1 MTLNWVIGRGGLLGS
16 ALARGLYKS
25 EQQEFIAAK
34 IRWGTAS
41 ALVDL
46 SGALDMFLAS
56 AGTNEWQ
63 IYWCAGAGVTDSKPE
78 ELKKESDLV
87 GSFLRLLASKQLST
101 HTKGGFLFCS
111 SAGALYGGS
120 SEPPFTENTI
130 PQPLGEYGTF
140 KIKAEA
146 HVMKFSESSTIS
158 TAIAR
163 IANLYGPGQSLSKQ
177 QGILSRLASAT
188 LTNKP
193 VSIYVPLDTLRDYIF
208 VDDCATKLLLF
219 AEKSRENPIRN
230 KPHIKIIASGTSYS
244 LGEVLGTFK
253 RVQGKN
259 PLVVMKESA
268 VSALQSKDLRLK
280 STYWQELDKIPVT
293 GLLEGVSITRRDLEL
308 KMLQPG
314 HFSI

>member
-1 MTLNWVIGRGGLLGS
+1 MTFNWVIGRGGLLGS
-16 ALARGLYKS
+16 ALARGLGNS
-25 EQQEFIAAK
+25 QQPEFISRK
-34 IRWGTAS
+34 IRWGTSS
-41 ALVDL
+41 ALLDL
-46 SGALDMFLAS
+46 CDGFENFLNRAGA
-56 AGTNEWQ
+56 NQWQ

-78 ELKKESDLV
+78 ELKEESDLV
-87 GSFLRLLASKQLST
+87 GSFLKFVASKKQSSES
-101 HTKGGFLFCS
+101 KGGFLYCS

-120 SEPPFTENTI
+120 DDPPFSENTI
-130 PQPLGEYGTF
+130 PQPLGEYGKF
-140 KIKAEA
+140 KLLAEQ
-146 HVMKFSESSTIS
+146 HVMKFSESSNIK

-193 VSIYVPLDTLRDYIF
+193 VSIYVPLDTLRDYIY

-219 AEKSRENPIRN
+219 ANKTHENPLR
-230 KPHIKIIASGTSYS
+230 KHPHIKIIASGSSSS

-259 PLVVMKESA
+259 PLVIMKESA

-280 STYWQELDKIPVT
+280 SIYWQELDKIPVK

-314 HFSI
+314 NFPY